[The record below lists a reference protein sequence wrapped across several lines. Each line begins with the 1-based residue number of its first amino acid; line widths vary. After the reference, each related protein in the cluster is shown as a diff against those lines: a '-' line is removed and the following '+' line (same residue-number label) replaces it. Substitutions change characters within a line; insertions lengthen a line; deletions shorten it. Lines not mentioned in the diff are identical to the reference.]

1 MCEHYFTNNKYIN
14 KFTVILKINLK
25 EILMKK
31 KHELTINSI
40 SQ

>member
-1 MCEHYFTNNKYIN
+1 MCEHNFTNKYIN

>member
-25 EILMKK
+25 EILKEK

>member
-1 MCEHYFTNNKYIN
+1 MCEHNFTNNKYIN